1 MVKKAKPYSNWVKVK
16 GVLKDMDKN
25 LRQEIVEMCQEKA
38 REDLKQIGGDES
50 NLLWKYEQ
58 KYIGVING
66 HKVTATKPFEGA
78 EPWTFIRW
86 KASVAV

>member
-1 MVKKAKPYSNWVKVK
+1 MVTKQTGYSNWVKIK

-25 LRQEIVEMCQEKA
+25 LRREIVQMCQEKA
-38 REDLKQIGGDES
+38 REDLKQFEGDES
-50 NLLWKYEQ
+50 KLLWKYEQ
-58 KYIGVING
+58 KYIGVVNG

-86 KASVAV
+86 KAVV